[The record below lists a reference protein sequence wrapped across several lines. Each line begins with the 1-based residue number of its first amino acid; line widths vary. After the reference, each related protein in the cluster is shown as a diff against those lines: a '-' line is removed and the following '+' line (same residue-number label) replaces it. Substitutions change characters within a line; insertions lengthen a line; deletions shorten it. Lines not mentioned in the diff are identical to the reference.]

1 MDINLSEAKKSYQQ
15 IIKTTSLFGS
25 VQLFSI
31 LVSIIR
37 NMFIANFIGPIG
49 MGIAALLNSTLNIIS
64 GFSGLGLEMS
74 GVKHIS
80 ESYDENNS
88 NSVSKQVAVVRRI
101 ALITGIIGAIIAM
114 IFSKWLSVLTF
125 GNGDYTFSFILIA
138 ITLLFKQLTSAENV
152 VLQGLRKLKDLAKA
166 SFYGNL
172 LGLLFSIPIYYFYKI
187 DSIVPTIIITS
198 FFSMVLAF
206 VFARKNKFERI
217 KIINNELVTDGKSII
232 KLGLALTFSGLI
244 TLIVAHLI
252 QLYLNFES
260 GIEVVGFY
268 NAGFTLLNSYV
279 GILFVAMST
288 DYYPR
293 LSAISKDNFKSNEV
307 VLQQIYIGLL
317 IMTPIIILFFALSD
331 EIVSILFSSKFNAIV
346 MMVSV
351 GIFGMFFKVVSFS
364 IGYMVLAK
372 ADSKLFIKTSIGFN
386 LLYLIISIIGYHYFN
401 LLGLGI
407 AFMVQYIFHLIILS
421 IIVNKR
427 YNFKFSNEVVI
438 LFVICLVLC
447 IATFLVQFLDDG
459 IIKIVLF
466 IFLILFSCLFSL
478 KSIDDKIDIKA
489 FLQQKIK

>member
-1 MDINLSEAKKSYQQ
+1 MSESKKAYQQ
-15 IIKTTSLFGS
+15 ILKTTSLFGS
-25 VQLFSI
+25 VQVFSI
-31 LVSIIR
+31 LISIFR

-49 MGIAALLNSTLNIIS
+49 MGIAALLNSTLSIIS

-80 ESYDENNS
+80 ESYDENDL
-88 NSVSKQVAVVRRI
+88 NSVSKQVSIVRRI
-101 ALITGIIGAIIAM
+101 ALITGIIGAFLAV

-125 GNGDYTFSFILIA
+125 GNDDYTFSFVFIA

-172 LGLLFSIPIYYFYKI
+172 VGLLFSIPIYYFYKI
-187 DSIVPTIIITS
+187 DSIVPTIIIAA
-198 FFSMVLAF
+198 FSSMI
-206 VFARKNKFERI
+206 FALIFAKKIKLERRKVT
-217 KIINNELVTDGKSII
+217 NNELVTDGKSII

-252 QLYLNFES
+252 QLYLNFS
-260 GIEVVGFY
+260 NGIEVVGFY

-293 LSAISKDNFKSNEV
+293 LSAICNDNNKLNEV
-307 VLQQIYIGLL
+307 VLQQIYIGVL
-317 IMTPIIILFFALSD
+317 IITPIIIVFFALAE
-331 EIVSILFSSKFNAIV
+331 EIIRLLFSTKFKVIV

-351 GIFGMFFKVVSFS
+351 GIFGMLFKIASFS

-372 ADSKLFIKTSIGFN
+372 ADSKLFIKTSLGFN
-386 LLYLIISIIGYHYFN
+386 LLYLLLSILGYHFFG
-401 LLGLGI
+401 LIGLGV
-407 AFMVQYIFHLIILS
+407 AFTLQYIFHLIILS
-421 IIVNKR
+421 IIAKKR
-427 YNFKFSNEVVI
+427 YNFNFNNEVVL

-447 IATFLVQFLDDG
+447 LATFSLLFLDN
-459 IIKIVLF
+459 KILKVVFF
-466 IFLILFSCLFSL
+466 IVLILFSTLFSL
-478 KSIDDKIDIKA
+478 KKIDEKIDIKS
-489 FLQQKIK
+489 FLKKNK